1 MKKKYAILF
10 CFLIAAVGIAGYAL
24 RRQERHPGQATA
36 AAQVV
41 TKNAEHTHNRTGA
54 TPDVS
59 AVRKIY
65 INVNSIK
72 ISPFFR
78 DMQELAQALR
88 KTGTEVVLSGKGSF
102 ATGDFNLY
110 AADNI
115 DNLPEIA
122 DRYAI
127 NVLWLP
133 MVQGSDDAARL
144 RPFDVV
150 VVKSMAAFGHL
161 KAINV
166 RTAYIP
172 DAINIKNPA
181 NRRPNGKAMFYGDNR
196 GFSLP
201 LYLAGRAD
209 MSVDVYGKG
218 FENVWPT
225 DEIMPDAPQ
234 PEDFQTYSAVLLDQS
249 DEAVRDELVS
259 PQVIEVIENGGLPYL
274 RFNSGI
280 YKIFGEA
287 LPMYGNEQEFAAGLR
302 ELEQN
307 PALVQQRRAAL
318 RETAKQ
324 WDSVSQ
330 AQKFVEIFA
339 IMQQKRR

>member
-1 MKKKYAILF
+1 MKKTYAVILGV
-10 CFLIAAVGIAGYAL
+10 LISAICIAGYAL
-24 RRQERHPGQATA
+24 LGQERHPGQGTA
-36 AAQVV
+36 ATQVV
-41 TKNAEHTHNRTGA
+41 AKNAEHTRSETGSI
-54 TPDVS
+54 PDVS
-59 AVRKIY
+59 AVRKIF

-88 KTGTEVVLSGKGSF
+88 KMGTEVVLSGKGSF

-115 DNLPEIA
+115 DNLPEVA
-122 DRYAI
+122 DKNAI

-133 MVQGSDDAARL
+133 TVQGSDDVARL

-172 DAINIKNPA
+172 DAINLKNPA

-209 MSVDVYGKG
+209 MSLDIYGNG
-218 FENVWPT
+218 FENVWPA
-225 DEIMPDAPQ
+225 DEIMPNAPQ

-259 PQVIEVIENGGLPYL
+259 PQIIEVIENGGLPYL

>member
-1 MKKKYAILF
+1 
-10 CFLIAAVGIAGYAL
+10 
-24 RRQERHPGQATA
+24 
-36 AAQVV
+36 
-41 TKNAEHTHNRTGA
+41 
-54 TPDVS
+54 
-59 AVRKIY
+59 
-65 INVNSIK
+65 
-72 ISPFFR
+72 
-78 DMQELAQALR
+78 
-88 KTGTEVVLSGKGSF
+88 
-102 ATGDFNLY
+102 
-110 AADNI
+110 
-115 DNLPEIA
+115 
-122 DRYAI
+122 
-127 NVLWLP
+127 
-133 MVQGSDDAARL
+133 
-144 RPFDVV
+144 
-150 VVKSMAAFGHL
+150 
-161 KAINV
+161 
-166 RTAYIP
+166 
-172 DAINIKNPA
+172 
-181 NRRPNGKAMFYGDNR
+181 MFYGDNR

-225 DEIMPDAPQ
+225 DEIMPDTPQ

-274 RFNSGI
+274 RFTSGLQNFRG
-280 YKIFGEA
+280 KHW
-287 LPMYGNEQEFAAGLR
+287 PMYGNEQEFAAGLR

>member
-1 MKKKYAILF
+1 MCI
-10 CFLIAAVGIAGYAL
+10 
-24 RRQERHPGQATA
+24 
-36 AAQVV
+36 
-41 TKNAEHTHNRTGA
+41 
-54 TPDVS
+54 
-59 AVRKIY
+59 
-65 INVNSIK
+65 
-72 ISPFFR
+72 R
-78 DMQELAQALR
+78 D
-88 KTGTEVVLSGKGSF
+88 S
-102 ATGDFNLY
+102 
-110 AADNI
+110 
-115 DNLPEIA
+115 NLPEVA
-122 DRYAI
+122 DRNAI

-181 NRRPNGKAMFYGDNR
+181 TSRPNGKAMFYGDKR

-218 FENVWPT
+218 FENVWPN
-225 DEIMPDAPQ
+225 DEIMPDTPQ

-302 ELEQN
+302 ED
-307 PALVQQRRAAL
+307 VY
-318 RETAKQ
+318 
-324 WDSVSQ
+324 
-330 AQKFVEIFA
+330 
-339 IMQQKRR
+339 KRRGHSAPAAAVPPVSCLCRERIPESAFAGLLLLFPVRQKLWSGLGNKKLPLR

>member
-41 TKNAEHTHNRTGA
+41 AKNAENTHNKTGSA
-54 TPDVS
+54 PDVS

-115 DNLPEIA
+115 GNLPEVA
-122 DRYAI
+122 DRNAI

-144 RPFDVV
+144 RSFDVV
-150 VVKSMAAFGHL
+150 VVKSIAAFGHL

-181 NRRPNGKAMFYGDNR
+181 NRRPNNKAMFYGDNR

-225 DEIMPDAPQ
+225 DEIMPDTPQ

-259 PQVIEVIENGGLPYL
+259 PQVIEVIENGGLPAGTGTK
-274 RFNSGI
+274 SGSGSAAPSRLARNGETMGQCFTGAEI
-280 YKIFGEA
+280 CGNFCDYAAKKAVITTALNFARIIFSGVFSEA
-287 LPMYGNEQEFAAGLR
+287 AF
-302 ELEQN
+302 
-307 PALVQQRRAAL
+307 
-318 RETAKQ
+318 
-324 WDSVSQ
+324 
-330 AQKFVEIFA
+330 
-339 IMQQKRR
+339 

>member
-1 MKKKYAILF
+1 MKKKYTTLF
-10 CFLIAAVGIAGYAL
+10 CFLIVAVGIAGYAL
-24 RRQERHPGQATA
+24 WRQERHPEQGTA
-36 AAQVV
+36 ATQVV
-41 TKNAEHTHNRTGA
+41 TKNAEHTRSGTGS

-59 AVRKIY
+59 AVRKIF

-88 KTGTEVVLSGKGSF
+88 KTGIEVVLSGKGSF

-110 AADNI
+110 AVDNI
-115 DNLPEIA
+115 DNLPEVA
-122 DRYAI
+122 DKNAI

-133 MVQGSDDAARL
+133 TVQGSDDVARL

-172 DAINIKNPA
+172 DAINLKNPA

-209 MSVDVYGKG
+209 MSLDIYGKG
-218 FENVWPT
+218 FENLWPT
-225 DEIMPDAPQ
+225 DEIMPNAPQ

-259 PQVIEVIENGGLPYL
+259 PQIIEVIENGGLPYL
-274 RFNSGI
+274 RFNSGV
-280 YKIFGEA
+280 YKIFGDA

-307 PALVQQRRAAL
+307 PALVQQRRVAL
-318 RETAKQ
+318 REMAKQ

>member
-54 TPDVS
+54 NPDVS

-115 DNLPEIA
+115 DNLPEVA
-122 DRYAI
+122 DRNAI

-225 DEIMPDAPQ
+225 DEIMPDTPQ

>member
-1 MKKKYAILF
+1 
-10 CFLIAAVGIAGYAL
+10 
-24 RRQERHPGQATA
+24 
-36 AAQVV
+36 
-41 TKNAEHTHNRTGA
+41 
-54 TPDVS
+54 
-59 AVRKIY
+59 
-65 INVNSIK
+65 
-72 ISPFFR
+72 
-78 DMQELAQALR
+78 
-88 KTGTEVVLSGKGSF
+88 
-102 ATGDFNLY
+102 
-110 AADNI
+110 
-115 DNLPEIA
+115 
-122 DRYAI
+122 
-127 NVLWLP
+127 
-133 MVQGSDDAARL
+133 
-144 RPFDVV
+144 
-150 VVKSMAAFGHL
+150 
-161 KAINV
+161 
-166 RTAYIP
+166 
-172 DAINIKNPA
+172 
-181 NRRPNGKAMFYGDNR
+181 
-196 GFSLP
+196 
-201 LYLAGRAD
+201 

-324 WDSVSQ
+324 WAAKKAVITT
-330 AQKFVEIFA
+330 ALNFARIIFSGVFSEA
-339 IMQQKRR
+339 AF